1 MKVLVTGGTGFLG
14 RKLANRL
21 KDLEYHV
28 TVIGRNQNIGNELER
43 NGIQFYQ
50 CDLTNRTQIIESCKG
65 MDYVFHCGALS
76 SPWGKYQDFFDA
88 NVLGTMNII
97 EGSKIHQVKRF
108 IHVSTPSIYFTFD
121 ERIDVKENDP
131 LPKQFANHYAY
142 TKFLAEKVVDEAWNE
157 GLPVITIRPRA
168 LFGPEDTTIIPRLIK
183 VNREKFIPFI
193 DKGEILLDLTY
204 VENVVDAL
212 LLCMN
217 SGQHTLGQKYNIT
230 NGETVRLKD
239 VLNLVFKRIH
249 EPLKTKRVNYQWI
262 FQLAKLLEWL
272 SVTFQ
277 NGKEPLLTRY
287 TVSVIGKSQTLNI
300 EKAKKELGYVPK
312 ISMEEGIIEFAKWWE
327 RQKNEGNR

>member
-21 KDLEYHV
+21 KDLENHV

-249 EPLKTKRVNYQWI
+249 EPLKTKRVNYQWM